1 MITKKDAEGESDSK
15 DAEGKPKEEK
25 KTNADAGKVVNL
37 MAGEL
42 CCFHLRQWSRSE
54 LTAAGDTNRIA
65 NTVAGAYYIYSA
77 PLELIVA

>member
-1 MITKKDAEGESDSK
+1 VITKKDAERESDSK

-42 CCFHLRQWSRSE
+42 CQSCAWQ
-54 LTAAGDTNRIA
+54 
-65 NTVAGAYYIYSA
+65 
-77 PLELIVA
+77 